1 MKQNGFTFSQYKHDI
16 PSSVVVFLVA
26 LPLCLGIALASGAPA
41 FSGIIAGIIGGIVI
55 GYLSGSNIS
64 VSGPAAGLTV
74 IVLSSI
80 DTLGGFELFLAAVV
94 LAGIIQFILGIAR
107 AGLIGNFFPVSVI
120 KGMLAAIGI
129 LLILKQIPHTV
140 GYDMDYIGDVFFN
153 QADGHNT
160 FSEIAYAL
168 ADVQAG
174 AITISIVSL
183 IILISWDLP
192 ILKRFTFFNMIPGS
206 LIVVAL
212 GVIMNEYIF
221 KGNSTL
227 FVTSEHLVSLPIPQ
241 NFGDF
246 LGQFTTPDFSNI
258 FTGDTITV
266 AFTLAIVGS
275 LETLLSI
282 DAADKLDSFK
292 RISPPNRELVAQGI
306 GNSLSGLIGGLPITA
321 VIVRS
326 SANATAGARTKLS
339 AVLHGIFLMVS
350 VIFLAGVLNKIP
362 LSSLAAIL
370 LVVGFKLTKPA
381 LYKDIFAK
389 GYSQFLP
396 FIITILAIVFTDL
409 LTGIIIGMVVGLFFV
424 MRTNFH
430 RSIFIARDGKNIL
443 IRLTKDV
450 SFLNK
455 AFLRKTFEEI
465 PKGSY
470 VIIDGSRSPF
480 IDNDIIEII
489 CDFTKSAELK
499 DIKVELKK
507 RKSSSH
513 PLFRKNN

>member
-1 MKQNGFTFSQYKHDI
+1 MKQNGFTFSQYKYDI
-16 PSSVVVFLVA
+16 PASIVVFLVA

-41 FSGIIAGIIGGIVI
+41 FGGIIAGIIGGIVI
-55 GYLSGSNIS
+55 GTLSGSNIS
-64 VSGPAAGLTV
+64 VSGPAAGLAV
-74 IVLSSI
+74 IVLTSI
-80 DTLGGFELFLAAVV
+80 ERLGGYELFLAAVV
-94 LAGIIQFILGIAR
+94 VAGIIQFLFGVLK

-129 LLILKQIPHTV
+129 LLILKQIPHIV

-153 QADGHNT
+153 QADGRNT

-168 ADVQAG
+168 LDIKTG
-174 AITISIVSL
+174 ALIISIVSISLL
-183 IILISWDLP
+183 ITWELP
-192 ILKRFTFFNMIPGS
+192 RLKKYVFFNMIPGS
-206 LIVVAL
+206 LVVVIL
-212 GVIMNEYIF
+212 GVLMNEFIF
-221 KGNSTL
+221 QGNATL
-227 FVTSEHLVSLPIPQ
+227 FLSSEHQVSIPVPEDFQ
-241 NFGDF
+241 GF
-246 LGQFTTPDFSNI
+246 LGQFTSPDFSNL
-258 FTGDTITV
+258 FTTETITV
-266 AFTLAIVGS
+266 AITLAIVGS
-275 LETLLSI
+275 LETLLSL
-282 DAADKLDSFK
+282 DAADKLDKFK

-306 GNSLSGLIGGLPITA
+306 GNTLSGLIGGLPITA
-321 VIVRS
+321 VIVRT

-339 AVLHGIFLMVS
+339 AILHGIFLLFS
-350 VIFLAGVLNKIP
+350 VIFLAGLLNKIP
-362 LSSLAAIL
+362 LASLASVL
-370 LVVGFKLTKPA
+370 LMVGFKLTRPS

-396 FIITILAIVFTDL
+396 FIITIIAIVFTDL
-409 LTGIIIGMVVGLFFV
+409 LTGIIIGIVIGLFFV
-424 MRTNFH
+424 LRTNYH
-430 RSIFIARDGKNIL
+430 RSIFIARDGKNIM

-455 AFLRKTFEEI
+455 AFLKKTFEEI

-480 IDNDIIEII
+480 IDNDIIELI

-499 DIKVELKK
+499 DVKVELKK

>member
-1 MKQNGFTFSQYKHDI
+1 MKQSGFTFSQYKHDI
-16 PSSVVVFLVA
+16 PSSIVVFLVA

-41 FSGIIAGIIGGIVI
+41 FGGIIAGIIGGIVI

-80 DTLGGFELFLAAVV
+80 DKLGGYELFLAAVV
-94 LAGIIQFILGIAR
+94 LAGIIQFILGVIR
-107 AGLIGNFFPVSVI
+107 AGFIGNFFPVSVI

-129 LLILKQIPHTV
+129 LLILKQIPHAL

-160 FSEIAYAL
+160 FSEIIYAL
-168 ADVQAG
+168 FDVQFG
-174 AITISIVSL
+174 AIIISIISIAIL
-183 IILISWDLP
+183 IIWDLP
-192 ILKRFTFFNMIPGS
+192 KLKKYNFFNMIPGS
-206 LIVVAL
+206 LIVVIL
-212 GVIMNEYIF
+212 GVIINDLF
-221 KGNSTL
+221 FTGNAVL
-227 FVTSEHLVSLPIPQ
+227 FITNEHLVSLPVPQ

-246 LGQFTTPDFSNI
+246 LGQFTTPDFSNVSSS
-258 FTGDTITV
+258 DTITV

-275 LETLLSI
+275 LETLLSL
-282 DAADKLDSFK
+282 DAADKLDPFK
-292 RISPPNRELVAQGI
+292 RISPPNRELVAQGV
-306 GNSLSGLIGGLPITA
+306 GNTFSGLIGGLPITA
-321 VIVRS
+321 VIVRT

-339 AVLHGIFLMVS
+339 AVLHGIFLLFS
-350 VIFLAGVLNKIP
+350 VVFLAGILNKIP
-362 LSSLAAIL
+362 LSSLAAVL

-396 FIITILAIVFTDL
+396 FIITIVAIVFTDL
-409 LTGIIIGMVVGLFFV
+409 LTGIIIGIIVGIFFV
-424 MRTNFH
+424 VRTNYH
-430 RSIFIARDGKNIL
+430 RSIFIARDGKNIM

-450 SFLNK
+450 NFLNK
-455 AFLRKTFEEI
+455 AFLRKTFENI
-465 PKGSY
+465 PEGSY

-480 IDNDIIEII
+480 IDNDIIETI

>member
-1 MKQNGFTFSQYKHDI
+1 MKQSGFTFSQYKHDV
-16 PSSVVVFLVA
+16 PSSIVVFLVA

-80 DTLGGFELFLAAVV
+80 DKLGGYELFLAAVV
-94 LAGIIQFILGIAR
+94 LAGIIQFVLGVFR
-107 AGLIGNFFPVSVI
+107 AGFVGNFFPVSVI

-129 LLILKQIPHTV
+129 LLILKQIPHAL
-140 GYDMDYIGDVFFN
+140 GYDMDYVGDVFFN
-153 QADGHNT
+153 QADGRNT
-160 FSEIAYAL
+160 FSEIIYAL
-168 ADVQAG
+168 SHVQVG
-174 AITISIVSL
+174 AILLSIISIS
-183 IILISWDLP
+183 ILIAWDLP
-192 ILKRFTFFNMIPGS
+192 SLKKYTFFKMIPGS
-206 LIVVAL
+206 LIVVIL
-212 GVIMNEYIF
+212 GVVINELF
-221 KGNSTL
+221 FVKNDTL
-227 FVTSEHLVSLPIPQ
+227 FITSEHLVSIPVPQ
-241 NFGDF
+241 NVGDF
-246 LGQFTTPDFSNI
+246 LGQFTAPDFSNI
-258 FTGDTITV
+258 FSADTITV

-282 DAADKLDSFK
+282 DAADKLDPFK
-292 RISPPNRELVAQGI
+292 RISPPNRELVAQGV
-306 GNSLSGLIGGLPITA
+306 GNTFSGLIGGLPITA

-339 AVLHGIFLMVS
+339 AVLHGIFLLFS
-350 VIFLAGVLNKIP
+350 VVFMASLLNKIP
-362 LSSLAAIL
+362 LSSLAAVL
-370 LVVGFKLTKPA
+370 LVVGFKLTKPV

-396 FIITILAIVFTDL
+396 FIITIMAIVFTDL
-409 LTGIIIGMVVGLFFV
+409 LTGIIIGIVIGIFFV
-424 MRTNFH
+424 IRTNYH
-430 RSIFIARDGKNIL
+430 RSIFIARDGNNIM

-455 AFLRKTFEEI
+455 AFLRKTFENI
-465 PKGSY
+465 PEGSY

-480 IDNDIIEII
+480 IDNDIIETI

>member
-1 MKQNGFTFSQYKHDI
+1 MKQNGFTFSQYKQDI
-16 PSSVVVFLVA
+16 PASIVVFLVA

-41 FSGIIAGIIGGIVI
+41 FGGIIAGIIGGILI

-64 VSGPAAGLTV
+64 VSGPAAGLAV

-80 DTLGGFELFLAAVV
+80 ERLGGYELFLAAVV
-94 LAGIIQFILGIAR
+94 LAGIIQFFFGILK
-107 AGLIGNFFPVSVI
+107 AGLIGNFFPASVI
-120 KGMLAAIGI
+120 KGMLAGIGI
-129 LLILKQIPHTV
+129 LLILKQIPHIV
-140 GYDMDYIGDVFFN
+140 GYDMDYIGDVFFS
-153 QADGHNT
+153 QADGRNT

-168 ADVQAG
+168 FDVQAG
-174 AITISIVSL
+174 AVIISIISL
-183 IILISWDLP
+183 FLLILWDLP
-192 ILKRFTFFNMIPGS
+192 RFKKYVFFNMIPGS
-206 LIVVAL
+206 LIVVIL
-212 GVIMNEYIF
+212 GVLMNDLIF
-221 KGNSTL
+221 KGNAAL
-227 FVTSEHLVSLPIPQ
+227 FLTSDHQVTIPIPE

-246 LGQFTTPDFSNI
+246 LGQFISPDFSNI
-258 FTGDTITV
+258 FTTETITV

-275 LETLLSI
+275 LETLLSLG
-282 DAADKLDSFK
+282 AADKLDQYK
-292 RISPPNRELVAQGI
+292 RTSPPNRELVAQGI
-306 GNSLSGLIGGLPITA
+306 GNTISGLIGGLPITA
-321 VIVRS
+321 VIVRT

-339 AVLHGIFLMVS
+339 AVLHGIFLLLS
-350 VIFLAGVLNKIP
+350 VIFLADLLNRIP
-362 LSSLAAIL
+362 LASLAAIL
-370 LVVGFKLTKPA
+370 LVVGFKLTRPS

-396 FIITILAIVFTDL
+396 FIITIIAIVFTDL
-409 LTGIIIGMVVGLFFV
+409 LTGIIIGIIIGLFFV
-424 MRTNFH
+424 LRTNYH
-430 RSIFIARDGKNIL
+430 RSIFIARDGKNIM

>member
-1 MKQNGFTFSQYKHDI
+1 MKQNGFTFSQYKYDI
-16 PSSVVVFLVA
+16 PASIVVFLVA

-41 FSGIIAGIIGGIVI
+41 FGGIIAGIVGGIIV

-74 IVLSSI
+74 IVLTSI
-80 DTLGGFELFLAAVV
+80 EKLGGYELFLAAVV
-94 LAGIIQFILGIAR
+94 IAGILQFLFGVLR

-129 LLILKQIPHTV
+129 LLILKQIPHVV

-153 QADGHNT
+153 QADGRNT

-168 ADVQAG
+168 FEVEIG
-174 AITISIVSL
+174 AIIISIISLSLL
-183 IILISWDLP
+183 IIWDLP
-192 ILKRFTFFNMIPGS
+192 RLKKYVFFNMIPGS
-206 LIVVAL
+206 LIVVIL
-212 GVIMNEYIF
+212 GVAINEWF
-221 KGNSTL
+221 FTGNATL
-227 FVTSEHLVSLPIPQ
+227 FLTSDHQVSIPIPQ

-246 LGQFTTPDFSNI
+246 LGQFTFPDFTNVFSI
-258 FTGDTITV
+258 DTITV
-266 AFTLAIVGS
+266 AITIAIVGS
-275 LETLLSI
+275 LETLLSL
-282 DAADKLDSFK
+282 DAADKLDPFK
-292 RISPPNRELVAQGI
+292 RISPSNRELVAQGI
-306 GNSLSGLIGGLPITA
+306 GNSISGLIGGLPITA
-321 VIVRS
+321 VIVRTT
-326 SANATAGARTKLS
+326 ANVTAGARTKLS
-339 AVLHGIFLMVS
+339 AVLHGIFLLFS
-350 VIFLAGVLNKIP
+350 VIFLAGLLNKIP
-362 LSSLAAIL
+362 LASLASIL

-409 LTGIIIGMVVGLFFV
+409 LTGIIIGIIIGLFFV
-424 MRTNFH
+424 LRTNFH
-430 RSIFIARDGKNIL
+430 RSIFIARDGKNFM

-455 AFLRKTFEEI
+455 AFLRKTFNDI

-513 PLFRKNN
+513 PLFRKTN